1 MSQTISLLSSAS
13 TAVDVV
19 PACALQTRLPA
30 WGDGDLPA
38 VTTPVD
44 GALTLRLVE
53 HASASM
59 AQMEK
64 QLETISVCGLDLLR
78 QTRDERQC
86 FQRDLQAA
94 RDEAETWK
102 QHAMAAEA
110 ALRDATLR
118 AWEADLHRR
127 ECESALE
134 EALQRAEAAEKRAGH
149 VEFYLRKIDQA
160 LRSRFFAIDE
170 FSQPSGRRLIP

>member
-1 MSQTISLLSSAS
+1 
-13 TAVDVV
+13 
-19 PACALQTRLPA
+19 
-30 WGDGDLPA
+30 
-38 VTTPVD
+38 
-44 GALTLRLVE
+44 
-53 HASASM
+53 M

-64 QLETISVCGLDLLR
+64 QLETISVCGMDLLR

-118 AWEADLHRR
+118 AWEADLPRPR
-127 ECESALE
+127 LDP
-134 EALQRAEAAEKRAGH
+134 GG
-149 VEFYLRKIDQA
+149 
-160 LRSRFFAIDE
+160 
-170 FSQPSGRRLIP
+170 SGSGSTT